1 MKIPPNQIPPNPWL
15 YVCAGISGTAA
26 AIYSVF
32 ARNPLASRLLLGC
45 AVMQAL
51 VALAPSFIIPRKVT
65 SLPRRTGI
73 LIAMYVLFFTSLG
86 ILFAA
91 ADRGAFIEPIRDRK
105 EDSFSP

>member
-1 MKIPPNQIPPNPWL
+1 MKISPSPWL
-15 YVCAGISGTAA
+15 YICSGMSAAAA

-51 VALAPSFIIPRKVT
+51 VALAPTVIPRTIK
-65 SLPRRTGI
+65 SLPTRTSI
-73 LIAMYVLFFTSLG
+73 FLSIYVLFFTSLA

-105 EDSFSP
+105 DDAFS